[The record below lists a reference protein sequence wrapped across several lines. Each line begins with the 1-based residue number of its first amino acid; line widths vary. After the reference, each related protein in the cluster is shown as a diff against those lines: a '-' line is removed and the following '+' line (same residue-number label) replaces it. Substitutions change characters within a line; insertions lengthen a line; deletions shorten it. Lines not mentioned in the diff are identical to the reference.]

1 MAFKAYYD
9 GSGKSDLPAI
19 TLTGVA
25 APKVLWQNFE
35 PLWVKALDRNLVPDR
50 DFHMP
55 DLMGRHGKFI
65 DWTDS
70 QREALLTDLFNVF
83 GHFRCLDLTA
93 YSCTVFLDAH
103 RQAMKLIPQ
112 LRRPARICVDYCVGT
127 LQLNME
133 ESNSEQR
140 PILLYF
146 DRSEEFRR
154 TINNIWL
161 RHKKRKNGWASQVR
175 GIFTVDRSDY
185 PIQAADML
193 GWIINKARMQTARNG
208 RPQPYQQLLLAD
220 NLNKY
225 ECMFVQ
231 TWFMIQ
237 HYMKC
242 YDDPQ
247 QIVTQ
252 YSNG

>member
-1 MAFKAYYD
+1 MAFQAYYD
-9 GSGKSDLPAI
+9 GSGKSDLPAT

-25 APKVLWQNFE
+25 APEALWQEFE

-50 DFHMP
+50 DFHMS
-55 DLMGRHGKFI
+55 DLMGRHGKFK
-65 DWTDS
+65 DWTDC
-70 QREALLTDLFNVF
+70 QCEALLTDVFNVF
-83 GHFRCLDLTA
+83 GHFRCADLTA

-103 RQAMKLIPQ
+103 AQAMKLIPR
-112 LRRPARICVDYCVGT
+112 LRSPARICVDYCIGS
-127 LQLNME
+127 LQLSKE
-133 ESNSEQR
+133 ELASEPR

-146 DRSEEFRR
+146 DRNEEFRR
-154 TINNIWL
+154 TINNVWL
-161 RHKKRKNGWASQVR
+161 KYKKRKNGWPSQVR
-175 GIFTVDRSDY
+175 DICTADRSDY

-193 GWIINKARMQTARNG
+193 GWIINKVRTQTARTKK
-208 RPQPYQQLLLAD
+208 PQPYQRLVFAG

-242 YDDPQ
+242 YGDPQ
-247 QIVTQ
+247 QIITR
-252 YSNG
+252 YPNG